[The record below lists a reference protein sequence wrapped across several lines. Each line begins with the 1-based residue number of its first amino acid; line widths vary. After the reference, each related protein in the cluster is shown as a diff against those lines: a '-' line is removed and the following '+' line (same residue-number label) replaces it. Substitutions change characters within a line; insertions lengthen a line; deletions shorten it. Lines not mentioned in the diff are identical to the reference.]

1 MRSVW
6 VFYRKEML
14 EMIRSYKLIWI
25 PVVFIILGIMQ
36 PLTIYYM
43 PEILKASGDV
53 PPGLLESF
61 EIPSAAVV
69 MAQALGQYGTIGMLV
84 LALGSMNALAGE
96 RYSGTA
102 EMILVR
108 PISPAAIVF
117 AKWAALLTLLV
128 ISLGLG
134 AAGAAYYTEQLIG
147 PLYWNDVIA
156 ASGVYGLWL
165 LCVVS
170 ATLFFSAF
178 LRPPVA
184 AFLGLA
190 LMAGLSLGNS
200 LLPSWFGWT
209 PSALSGLSAGIL
221 TNGESFRVGPYLSAG
236 ILIMI
241 SIVGASLL
249 TRNNNLPD

>member
-1 MRSVW
+1 MRSTW

-36 PLTIYYM
+36 PLTIHYM

-128 ISLGLG
+128 IALGLG
-134 AAGAAYYTEQLIG
+134 AVGAAYYTEQLIG
-147 PLYWNDVIA
+147 PLSWNDVIV
-156 ASGVYGLWL
+156 ASGVYGLYL

-170 ATLFFSAF
+170 ATLLFSAF

-184 AFLGLA
+184 AFLALG
-190 LMAGLSLGNS
+190 LMAGLSLGYS
-200 LLPSWFGWT
+200 LLPSWFDWT
-209 PSALSGLSAGIL
+209 PTALSGLSAGIL
-221 TNGESFRVGPYLSAG
+221 TNGEGYRVGPYLSAG
-236 ILIMI
+236 ILII
-241 SIVGASLL
+241 CCIVGASLL

>member
-1 MRSVW
+1 MRSTW

-25 PVVFIILGIMQ
+25 PVVFILLGIMQ
-36 PLTIYYM
+36 PLSIHYM

-96 RYSGTA
+96 RNSGTA

-108 PISPAAIVF
+108 PISPASIVF

-128 ISLGLG
+128 IALGLG

-147 PLYWNDVIA
+147 PLSWNDVIV
-156 ASGVYGLWL
+156 ASGVYGLYL

-170 ATLFFSAF
+170 ATLLFSSF
-178 LRPPVA
+178 LKPPVA
-184 AFLGLA
+184 AFLGLG
-190 LMAGLSLGNS
+190 LMAGLSLGYS
-200 LLPSWFGWT
+200 LLPSWFDWT
-209 PSALSGLSAGIL
+209 PTALSGLSAGIL

-236 ILIMI
+236 ILII
-241 SIVGASLL
+241 SCIVGASLL
-249 TRNNNLPD
+249 TRSNNLPD

>member
-1 MRSVW
+1 MRSTW

-53 PPGLLESF
+53 PQGLLESL
-61 EIPSAAVV
+61 ELPSAPVV

-102 EMILVR
+102 EMIGVR
-108 PISPAAIVF
+108 PISTAAIVF

-128 ISLGLG
+128 IALGLG
-134 AAGAAYYTEQLIG
+134 AAGAGYYTEQLIG
-147 PLYWNDVIA
+147 PLSWNDVFF

-170 ATLFFSAF
+170 ATLLFSAF

-184 AFLGLA
+184 AFLALA

-200 LLPSWFGWT
+200 LLPSWFDWT
-209 PSALSGLSAGIL
+209 PTALSGLSAEIL
-221 TNGESFRVGPYLSAG
+221 TNREGFRVGPYLSAS
-236 ILIMI
+236 ILIMLC
-241 SIVGASLL
+241 IVGAALL
-249 TRNNNLPD
+249 ARKNNLPN